1 MPYLYRPR
9 MLRHAKLPL
18 SDKTLQTLSDF
29 DAVMALPESAR
40 EQGFE
45 RLRRT
50 LKSIPRKERG
60 VEYTDRFVILYALFR
75 MKNVRAGSLAAQI
88 RTFYQK
94 QGLTT
99 ELDDFTHRLHAVLG
113 GKTGLTNLGYGV
125 LFEDL
130 DTALLCQDLVDFYA
144 SIAPLGLPVFIN
156 SGTLLGAVRE
166 GTFIGHDDD
175 VDLAVVL
182 PASNQVEMFLRFRE
196 FYQALTEIGIGGLKP
211 FYSAQTL
218 VIKLETPNGLHVD
231 IFPACIEEGRVYVW
245 PHTCGELDESD
256 VLPLSTAKLY
266 GHDFPAPAEPEKMLV
281 LNYGPGWQTPDS
293 GFVFKWKAARKK
305 FTPALS
311 HYRKARRINL
321 FKRALGLSDDT

>member
-1 MPYLYRPR
+1 M
-9 MLRHAKLPL
+9 
-18 SDKTLQTLSDF
+18 T
-29 DAVMALPESAR
+29 LPESAR

-75 MKNVRAGSLAAQI
+75 MKNARAGSLAAQI

-99 ELDDFTHRLHAVLG
+99 ELDDFTHRLNAVLD
-113 GKTGLTNLGYGV
+113 GKTGLTYHGYRV
-125 LFEDL
+125 LFEEM
-130 DTALLCQDLVDFYA
+130 DTDLLCQDLVDFYE

-182 PASNQVEMFLRFRE
+182 PANNQAEMFPCFRN
-196 FYQALTEIGIGGLKP
+196 FYLALKESGVGGLKP
-211 FYSAQTL
+211 FYSSQTL
-218 VIKLETPNGLHVD
+218 IVKLETPNGLHVD
-231 IFPACIEEGRVYVW
+231 IFPAYIEEGRVYVW
-245 PHTCGELDESD
+245 PHTYGELNESD
-256 VLPLSTAKLY
+256 VLPLSTAKLN

-281 LNYGPGWQTPDS
+281 LNYGLGWQTPDS

-305 FTPALS
+305 FTPALL

-321 FKRALGLSDDT
+321 FKRALGLSDDTQRTGDRL